1 MSVRRQKPLQL
12 RHLLLRRRTVAV
24 YEVQLTFAVEAD
36 DADQAAEAFG
46 DWIGMSKTVEV
57 AVRNLDT
64 GADPEFIDIRL

>member
-1 MSVRRQKPLQL
+1 M
-12 RHLLLRRRTVAV
+12 AV

>member
-1 MSVRRQKPLQL
+1 M
-12 RHLLLRRRTVAV
+12 AV

-57 AVRNLDT
+57 AVRNADADT
-64 GADPEFIDIRL
+64 KPEHLEIQL